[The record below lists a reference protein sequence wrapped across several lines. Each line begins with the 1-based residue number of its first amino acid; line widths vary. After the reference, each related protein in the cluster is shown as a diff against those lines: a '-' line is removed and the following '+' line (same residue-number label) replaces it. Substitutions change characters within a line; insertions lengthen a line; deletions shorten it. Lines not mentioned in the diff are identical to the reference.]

1 MKTNHLF
8 SALALSLL
16 VLAGCSPKHYPNQA
30 AQTGNGQPIVI
41 FYDNDVHC
49 AVDGY
54 AVSAALKKE
63 ALQTN
68 PNVLLVSAGDYVQ
81 GGSLGAA
88 SKGGYIVSI
97 MNQADYDVVT
107 LGNHE
112 FDYGMPRMDEIT
124 KGLNA
129 SVSACNLFDLRSG
142 KKERMFPEY
151 VMKTFGSVDVAVI
164 GIATPYSFVSSTPSY
179 FQNEKGEYVYSLSS
193 DDFFST
199 VQKTIDKARKDGA
212 EYVIALTHLGDDILD
227 EINALTMI
235 MNTTGLDAVLDGH
248 SHSTIPGNMVADKKG
263 HRVLHTST
271 GSHFEAVG
279 KLTID
284 PSAKDAL
291 RSELIPVNEQSPRD
305 AKVDE
310 VIKGV
315 KAEYAAQGSRV
326 VGRSEKPLI
335 AADET
340 HPRIARIKETGLG
353 NFCVDAYRMRMHTD
367 IAALGG
373 GSVRA
378 ALPEGVITYN
388 DIFTLFPFNNT
399 VGIAE
404 MSGQMVLDML
414 EFSVYVSPV
423 EFGGFLQV
431 SGLKFDVD
439 LNVGSQVLVDANKM
453 FVGFDGPE
461 RRVKNVMVLGEDGS
475 YAPIDVNKVYTVA
488 GSTYLLKEYGDGYAV
503 LKGAKVTDLGM
514 LDLQLLEDFIS
525 ETLGGVIPA
534 SYEKPE
540 GRINFIK

>member
-1 MKTNHLF
+1 MKRILTF
-8 SALALSLL
+8 AFAVLAL
-16 VLAGCSPKHYPNQA
+16 VVAGACSPKHLPQQA
-30 AQTGNGQPIVI
+30 SQNDQPIVI

-88 SKGGYIVSI
+88 SKGEYIVSI

-112 FDYGMPRMDEIT
+112 FDYGMPRMGQIT
-124 KGLNA
+124 EGLNA
-129 SVSACNLFDLRSG
+129 TVSACNLFDLRSG
-142 KKERMFPEY
+142 KPEVMFPAY
-151 VMKTFGSVDVAVI
+151 VMKSFGNVDVAI
-164 GIATPYSFVSSTPSY
+164 LGIATPYSFVSSTPSY

-193 DDFFST
+193 ENFFST
-199 VQKTIDKARKDGA
+199 VQKSIDKARKEGA
-212 EYVIALTHLGDDILD
+212 EYVIAVTHLGDDILD

-235 MNTTGLDAVLDGH
+235 MNTSGLDAVLDGH
-248 SHSTIPGNMVADKKG
+248 SHSTIPGNLVADKKG

-284 PSAKDAL
+284 PKAGLS
-291 RSELIPVNEQSPRD
+291 SELIAVSAQSPRD
-305 AKVDE
+305 AKVDS
-310 VIKGV
+310 VIAAV

-326 VGRSEKPLI
+326 VGRCEKPLI

-340 HPRIARIKETGLG
+340 HPRLARIKETGLG
-353 NFCVDAYRMRMHTD
+353 DFCADAYRLRMHTD

-378 ALPEGVITYN
+378 ALPEGTITYN

-439 LNVGSQVLVDANKM
+439 LSVTSQVLVDANKM

-461 RRVKNVMVLGEDGS
+461 RRIRNAQVLSKDGVYEPVDPS
-475 YAPIDVNKVYTVA
+475 RTYTVA
-488 GSTYLLKEYGDGYAV
+488 GSTYLLKECGDGFAV
-503 LKGAKVTDLGM
+503 LSGAKVTDLGM
-514 LDLQLLEDFIS
+514 LDLQLLEDFIT

-540 GRINFIK
+540 GRITFIK